1 MSPEPAKSNKS
12 TGPRTDAG
20 KAASSQNALRHGLAS
35 GAILIPGEDPAQFQ
49 TLEQALFEEHQ
60 PTTAT
65 EILLV
70 ADMAKNHWLKDRALR
85 LQSQTLAEAKP
96 GELPAQFAVYLR
108 YQTTHE
114 RAFHKA
120 FATFKALRKEQ
131 LTRESQ
137 FVSQKQKEADRQAIA
152 DIQRK
157 MFAPMPPLPIDE
169 FIAEQKKHRDEI
181 RRRVESETKSQG

>member
-12 TGPRTDAG
+12 TGPRTDEG
-20 KAASSQNALRHGLAS
+20 KAASSKNALRHGLAS

-49 TLEQALFEEHQ
+49 TLEQALFDQHQ
-60 PTTAT
+60 PVNAT

-70 ADMAKNHWLKDRALR
+70 ADMAKHHWLKDRALR
-85 LQSQTLAEAKP
+85 LQGETLAAAKP
-96 GELPAQFAVYLR
+96 GELPPAFAVYLR

-120 FATFKALRKEQ
+120 FATFNALRKEQ
-131 LTRESQ
+131 HAQERQ

-152 DIQRK
+152 DLQRK
-157 MFAPMPPLPIDE
+157 MFAPMPPLPISE
-169 FIAEQKKHRDEI
+169 FIAEQKKRRDEI
-181 RRRVESETKSQG
+181 RCRVEAETESQS